1 MQVRTNKDKTL
12 ERNRA
17 EKQKGFTLI
26 EMMIVVAII
35 GVLAA
40 IAYPNY
46 QQYVIKTKRTDMM
59 SEMQNIANQIRS
71 RKLAQGNYSNAIITG
86 LGGDYPKS
94 NPLYTVSFT
103 PNPLTS
109 EWSVVA
115 TPKPNAQMKSDSP
128 LTLNYQGI
136 KCRGSAPNQK
146 CGSGDEW
153 NK

>member
-1 MQVRTNKDKTL
+1 MIMNSIDPSNQR
-12 ERNRA
+12 
-17 EKQKGFTLI
+17 GFTLI

-46 QQYVIKTKRTDMM
+46 QKYVIKTKRTDMM
-59 SEMQNIANQIRS
+59 SEMQNIANQIQS
-71 RKLAQGNYSNAIITG
+71 RKLAQGNYSNALVTG
-86 LGGDYPKS
+86 LGGDYPKT
-94 NPLYTVSFT
+94 NAFYTVSFT

-115 TPKPNAQMKSDSP
+115 IPKPNTQMRSDGT
-128 LTLNYQGI
+128 LTLNHQGI
-136 KCRGSAPNQK
+136 KCRDTVPK
-146 CGSGDEW
+146 VCGSSDEW

>member
-1 MQVRTNKDKTL
+1 MPVSVNKDKSL
-12 ERNRA
+12 WMSQI

-40 IAYPNY
+40 IAYPSY

-59 SEMQNIANQIRS
+59 SEMQNIASEIQS
-71 RKLAQGNYSNAIITG
+71 RKLGQGKYSNELITG
-86 LGGDYPKS
+86 LGGDYPK
-94 NPLYTVSFT
+94 NNALYTVSFT

-109 EWSVVA
+109 KWSVVA
-115 TPKPNAQMKSDSP
+115 EPKQNAQMRSDGT
-128 LTLNYQGI
+128 LTLNYQNI
-136 KCRGSAPNQK
+136 KCRGSAPNQE
-146 CGSGDEW
+146 CGAGDEW